1 MNLLNFEPVKR
12 IAACKIYLILLVG
25 IFCTGFFFCFFVE
38 ICDDSPYYGLIRLY
52 EIYTV
57 SFNASYILIKLLCD
71 FLVLLLILFS
81 GQIIYTLPLHF
92 VIILYKGFIFGITL
106 RILVSAYFAGGIL
119 VSAVII
125 IPSCAISIC
134 GYMALSCFC
143 YHSFFKCDS
152 LKAKNLKCI
161 ICDFLLCMSIC
172 VVALLIEFIIS
183 VILVRPL
190 NYYF

>member
-25 IFCTGFFFCFFVE
+25 IFCTGFFFCFFVK
-38 ICDDSPYYGLIRLY
+38 ICEDSPYYGLVALY

-57 SFNASYILIKLLCD
+57 GFNASYIFIKILCD
-71 FLVLLLILFS
+71 FLVLLLILLS

-92 VIILYKGFIFGITL
+92 VIILYKGFIFGITI
-106 RILVSAYFAGGIL
+106 RILISAYFAGGIL

-125 IPSCAISIC
+125 IPSCIITVL
-134 GYMALSCFC
+134 GYMTLSCFC
-143 YHSFFKCDS
+143 YYSFFKCAS
-152 LKAKNLKCI
+152 LKIKNIKCI
-161 ICDFLLCMSIC
+161 LCDFLLCMSIC
-172 VVALLIEFIIS
+172 VAALLIEFIIS